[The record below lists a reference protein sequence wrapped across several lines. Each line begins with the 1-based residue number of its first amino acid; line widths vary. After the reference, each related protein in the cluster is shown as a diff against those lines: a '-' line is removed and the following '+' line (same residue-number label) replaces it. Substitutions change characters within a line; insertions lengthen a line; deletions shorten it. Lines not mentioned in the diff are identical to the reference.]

1 MSKTFYDEWLPAVIE
16 SYDKTPVKSAAL
28 ERART
33 AFDLRMEGADDN
45 SIIQYIIASGQA
57 DSTYD
62 LARLNRDVRRG
73 LKEYLSDQKELTQKY
88 LVNELSSLDR
98 EEKRVDSIIDI
109 IIDRMLEKDTNGNRI
124 DVKDFAKLVLEMN
137 RTMRTKLAIKERRAK
152 HLPLDAPKQVK
163 VQSANLNFTLDDF
176 LAVKREMVGDESAT
190 LDIDIIEQ

>member
-1 MSKTFYDEWLPAVIE
+1 MSKTFYNEWLPTVIKD
-16 SYDKTPVKSAAL
+16 YDKTPVKSAAL
-28 ERART
+28 ERAMT
-33 AFDLRMEGADDN
+33 VFDLRMEGADDS
-45 SIIQYIIASGQA
+45 SIIQYIIESGQA

-88 LVNELSSLDR
+88 LVNELSSLDK
-98 EEKRVDSIIDI
+98 EERRIDSIIDI
-109 IIDRMLEKDTNGNRI
+109 IIDRMSEKDETGNKI
-124 DVKDFAKLVLEMN
+124 GVKDFTKLVLEMN

-176 LAVKREMVGDESAT
+176 LAVKKEMAGDDSAT
-190 LDIDIIEQ
+190 LDIEIIEQ